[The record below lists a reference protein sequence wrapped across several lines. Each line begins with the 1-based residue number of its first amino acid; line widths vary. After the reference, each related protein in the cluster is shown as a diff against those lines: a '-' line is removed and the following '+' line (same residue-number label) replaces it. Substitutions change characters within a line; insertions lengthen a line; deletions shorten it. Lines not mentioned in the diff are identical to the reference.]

1 MNNQL
6 KITRLISISIS
17 KYIFS
22 KLVALMSHV
31 RGNHFT
37 VQSLNRLCRFSF
49 LSHSTPILAARKDCQ
64 PCQKNHMSQS
74 FQPLC
79 ESKLLNQRKQKKIN
93 FFNIKKVSLHFCYK
107 IRTESPKLN
116 FFLNTCLITEPTSFE
131 YIFEF
136 RVSVRKLT
144 QTA

>member
-64 PCQKNHMSQS
+64 PCHKNHMSQS
-74 FQPLC
+74 FQTLC
-79 ESKLLNQRKQKKIN
+79 ESKLLNQRKQKKILKKLHIFQAFQN
-93 FFNIKKVSLHFCYK
+93 LSTFRTVADGATKTFFS
-107 IRTESPKLN
+107 IRTNIYL
-116 FFLNTCLITEPTSFE
+116 LIKI
-131 YIFEF
+131 Y
-136 RVSVRKLT
+136 LT
-144 QTA
+144 ANNGQLW